1 MRKEAKKSFFKLKTF
16 AFYFSAF
23 AVPQQ
28 FVYMKLFS
36 SLSTAILRLR
46 LVIFKSIFKR
56 SYTTLSLQQKKTF
69 SERCEI
75 YTQLLILESERG
87 SGKKVLFRIHVL
99 ESKFHFAP
107 LLHFFLFA
115 LLTSFSHTI
124 ASSVFLSQDSKR
136 KFNFLFYLHCFMI
149 S

>member
-1 MRKEAKKSFFKLKTF
+1 MRTSGKNAKKGKKKGFFKLKTF

-87 SGKKVLFRIHVL
+87 SGKKFCFVYTSSSLNFISHRFYIFFYLRFSHLFRTL
-99 ESKFHFAP
+99 
-107 LLHFFLFA
+107 
-115 LLTSFSHTI
+115 
-124 ASSVFLSQDSKR
+124 
-136 KFNFLFYLHCFMI
+136 
-149 S
+149 